1 MIDPMTPAQIT
12 AAIESLESWRYDA
25 DRDALYRQ
33 LLFPGFPQALS
44 AMMEIGF
51 AAEQA
56 DHHPEWANVFDR
68 LDIWLTTHD
77 ANGVSQKDVDLAHV
91 INRLMISRLRQ

>member
-1 MIDPMTPAQIT
+1 MIDLMTPAQIT
-12 AAIESLESWRYDA
+12 AAVESLESWRYDA
-25 DRDALYRQ
+25 DRRALYRQ

-68 LDIWLTTHD
+68 LEIWLTTHD
-77 ANGVSQKDVDLAHV
+77 ANGVSQKDFDLAN
-91 INRLMISRLRQ
+91 IIDRLMIGRLR

>member
-1 MIDPMTPAQIT
+1 LIDLMTPAQIT
-12 AAIESLESWRYDA
+12 AAVESLESWRYDA
-25 DRDALYRQ
+25 DRRALYRQ

-68 LDIWLTTHD
+68 LEIWLTTHD
-77 ANGVSQKDVDLAHV
+77 ANGVSQKDFDLAN
-91 INRLMISRLRQ
+91 IIDRLMIGRLR